1 MAYLGNN
8 PDAYQYTVEVTRF
21 NGTGACTEF
30 QIPQDVDDAK
40 AIEVL
45 VNSVQQD
52 PDNSYSVVNGLIT
65 FTEAPSVG
73 TNNVVVIRR
82 TGTTYIRTQIA
93 SGDILPNAVTTVAI
107 ADGSITAAKIADGTI
122 VAAEIADNT
131 VNSTKLTIT
140 GVTSGSYG
148 GAANV
153 STITID
159 TAGRITYAA
168 NVAIETGFNPFL
180 LSGM

>member
-1 MAYLGNN
+1 MAYIGNN
-8 PDAYQYTVEVTRF
+8 PDAIQTTIEITRF

-52 PDNSYSVVNGLIT
+52 PDNSYTVTNGLIT

-73 TNNVVVIRR
+73 TNNVTVLRR
-82 TGTTYIRTQIA
+82 TGITFTRTQIDT
-93 SGDILPNAVTTVAI
+93 GDILPNAVTTAAI
-107 ADGSITAAKIADGTI
+107 ANDSVTAAKLADT
-122 VAAEIADNT
+122 T
-131 VNSTKLTIT
+131 VTPGN
-140 GVTSGSYG
+140 YG
-148 GAANV
+148 GAEAV
-153 STITID
+153 STISVD
-159 TAGRITYAA
+159 AQGRITYAA
-168 NVAIETGFNPFL
+168 NVAIDTGFNPFL

>member
-1 MAYLGNN
+1 MGYIGNN
-8 PDAYQYTVEVTRF
+8 PDAFQFTVEVSRF

-73 TNNVVVIRR
+73 TNNVIVLRR
-82 TGTTYIRTQIA
+82 TGTTFTRTQIDV
-93 SGDILPNAVTTVAI
+93 GDILPNAVTSVAI

-131 VNSTKLTIT
+131 VTSAKLTTT
-140 GVTSGSYG
+140 GVSAGSYG
-148 GAANV
+148 GASNV
-153 STITID
+153 STVTVD
-159 TAGRITYAA
+159 TSGRVTFAA

>member
-8 PDAYQYTVEVTRF
+8 PDAIQNSIEITRF
-21 NGTGACTEF
+21 NGNGACTQF

-73 TNNVVVIRR
+73 TNNVTVLRR
-82 TGTTYIRTQIA
+82 TGLTYTRTQIDT
-93 SGDILPNAVTTVAI
+93 GDILPNAVTTVAI

-122 VAAEIADNT
+122 VAADIADGSITGSKIGLTAINANNI
-131 VNSTKLTIT
+131 VDGTIT
-140 GVTSGSYG
+140 QVKLDPAIDLGV
-148 GAANV
+148 NPLLF
-153 STITID
+153 
-159 TAGRITYAA
+159 AGQ
-168 NVAIETGFNPFL
+168 
-180 LSGM
+180 

>member
-21 NGTGACTEF
+21 NGTGACTQF
-30 QIPQDVDDAK
+30 TIPQDVDDAK

-52 PDNSYSVVNGLIT
+52 PDNAYTVTGGVIT
-65 FTEAPSVG
+65 FSEAPSVG
-73 TNNVVVIRR
+73 TNNILVLRR
-82 TGTTYIRTQIA
+82 EGTTFTRTQIDT
-93 SGDILPNAVTTVAI
+93 GDILPNAVTSAAI
-107 ADGSITAAKIADGTI
+107 ADGAVGTS
-122 VAAEIADNT
+122 E
-131 VNSTKLTIT
+131 LTTT
-140 GVTSGSYG
+140 GVSAGNYG
-148 GAANV
+148 GASNV
-153 STITID
+153 TTITVD
-159 TAGRITYAA
+159 SKGRISYAA